1 MQLLKRAICKSI
13 MWFIKDEVIFLA
25 DTRNPN
31 KIFLT
36 YRPMVDDS
44 KFRAEVERVEVV
56 ARSGERVRLALIDNK

>member
-1 MQLLKRAICKSI
+1 

-25 DTRNPN
+25 DARNPN

-44 KFRAEVERVEVV
+44 NFRAEIERVDVV
-56 ARSGERVRLALIDNK
+56 SRNGEKVRLALVDNK